1 MSDQIVAIFH
11 FLEDSL
17 GMHPATVAAN
27 ALLLVLVFAVL
38 ALYALAKL
46 RKAKGVIAELAER
59 LGYEPPY
66 GDGTEIIH
74 EEVRK
79 DIVQRGKE
87 VKFEQLEQR
96 IAELETETKSKDASL
111 ASLRQRSKELEDQ
124 LRQASLQHDNVVAEA
139 GQQEQAHRAAV
150 EQLEQRI
157 RQIDAENN
165 ANLSAHQQHAKDLEN
180 QLQQAYF
187 QIDKIT
193 TVANDQAQAH
203 RKTAEQY
210 EQSVRDMDTQ
220 SNASLTALQRRA
232 KEFEDQL
239 QQATLRYESVTA
251 QTSEQA
257 QAHCAAVEQLEQR
270 IREMES
276 ESNANLAALH
286 HRSTELEDQL
296 QQAFERNDKVMVQAS
311 EQAQAHRATV
321 EQLTQRIRQM
331 EEESTTS
338 LAAFQQRSQDL
349 EHQLKQASL
358 HNEQIAA
365 QADEQAH
372 AYRATVEQHEQRVQQ
387 IEAEHNASLIA
398 LRQRSG
404 ELEEQLERAAILNN
418 QLAAQANEK
427 SQVHRNTIEQLE
439 QHIRQIKGEHDANF
453 AGLQQHAKNLEEQ
466 LQQAA
471 LEKNQLA
478 AQASEQAE
486 AHRSAVEQH
495 ELRIRQIE
503 GEHDANFAGLQQHAK
518 NLEEQLQQ
526 AALEKNQLA
535 AQANEQAEAHRNAVE
550 QHEQRIH
557 QIEAESGATLAAL
570 ELRSKELEDQL
581 QEVTHQHEYEKSLA
595 QQQIAEHAAGLEQ
608 LSQRLS
614 NLQAEKDSADAQL
627 GTLQAHVSE
636 LEDRLRQAAAGATEI
651 ESAGDG
657 AASDLSTQL
666 LQRAESI
673 TGCAVGAILPHGLVA
688 AEAYASA
695 ALAADPKSLEPLQLL
710 AELARIRRAYP
721 EGLPS
726 VTEAVIT
733 FDEKAAAFFRADP
746 ARAVEIAEDEAQRR
760 SRAALNRSALLVAN
774 MAIELR
780 QKTDAEDS
788 PALLKLLDL
797 RTSLLARLGN
807 NARTY

>member
-478 AQASEQAE
+478 T
-486 AHRSAVEQH
+486 
-495 ELRIRQIE
+495 
-503 GEHDANFAGLQQHAK
+503 
-518 NLEEQLQQ
+518 
-526 AALEKNQLA
+526 
-535 AQANEQAEAHRNAVE
+535 QANEQAEAHRNAVE

>member
-1 MSDQIVAIFH
+1 
-11 FLEDSL
+11 
-17 GMHPATVAAN
+17 MHPATVAAN

-478 AQASEQAE
+478 AQA
-486 AHRSAVEQH
+486 
-495 ELRIRQIE
+495 
-503 GEHDANFAGLQQHAK
+503 
-518 NLEEQLQQ
+518 
-526 AALEKNQLA
+526 
-535 AQANEQAEAHRNAVE
+535 NEQAEAHRNAVE

>member
-1 MSDQIVAIFH
+1 
-11 FLEDSL
+11 
-17 GMHPATVAAN
+17 MHPATVAAN

-239 QQATLRYESVTA
+239 QQATLRYESVAA

-439 QHIRQIKGEHDANF
+439 QHIRQIK
-453 AGLQQHAKNLEEQ
+453 
-466 LQQAA
+466 
-471 LEKNQLA
+471 
-478 AQASEQAE
+478 
-486 AHRSAVEQH
+486 
-495 ELRIRQIE
+495 

>member
-1 MSDQIVAIFH
+1 
-11 FLEDSL
+11 
-17 GMHPATVAAN
+17 MHPATVAAN

-478 AQASEQAE
+478 AQA
-486 AHRSAVEQH
+486 R
-495 ELRIRQIE
+495 
-503 GEHDANFAGLQQHAK
+503 
-518 NLEEQLQQ
+518 
-526 AALEKNQLA
+526 
-535 AQANEQAEAHRNAVE
+535 EQAEAHRNAVE